1 MARLADAG
9 RLARRSASRGTAAG
23 QGGSRD
29 LGRPE
34 VGQGWLGWI
43 FVAPIVVLI
52 VVLVG
57 YPLILSFEM
66 SMQNV
71 GIYPGE
77 TTAWVGLGNYSDL
90 ATGGDTMSAA
100 VHTAGYWIIAV
111 TVEIGI
117 GLAAALALRHPFRG
131 RGAAL
136 ALLVLPWALPPVVA
150 GLLWRRVFD
159 PTSGWLNGVLY
170 QLHIID
176 HYQIWFTQPSSTV
189 PLIAL
194 VQAWGLVPLIALILL
209 GGLQGIPSELYEA
222 AQIDGAS
229 SYKSFRYITLP
240 LLQPSLAA
248 ALAIGTV
255 VSFGIFD
262 VIYVLVGADRDARSV
277 MMQVYLTTFSNL
289 DFGHGA
295 ALAVLISI
303 VSLFMSG
310 VYMLFLRRT
319 TP

>member
-1 MARLADAG
+1 VTRLADADG
-9 RLARRSASRGTAAG
+9 LVRRSPLPETTEGRSGP
-23 QGGSRD
+23 GG

-43 FVAPIVVLI
+43 FVVPIVVLI

-66 SMQNV
+66 SMQHV

-77 TTAWVGLGNYSDL
+77 TSDWVGLGNYADL
-90 ATGGDTMSAA
+90 FSGSDTMSAA

-111 TVEIGI
+111 TVELCI
-117 GLAAALALRHPFRG
+117 GLSAALALRNPFRG
-131 RGAAL
+131 RGVIL

-159 PTSGWLNGVLY
+159 PTSGWLDGVLY

-176 HYQIWFTQPSSTV
+176 HYQIWFTQPTSTI

-194 VQAWGLVPLIALILL
+194 VSAWGLVPLIALILL

-222 AQIDGAS
+222 AQLDGAS
-229 SYKSFRYITLP
+229 SSKSFRYITLP
-240 LLQPSLAA
+240 LLQPSIAA

-303 VSLFMSG
+303 VSLFLSG
-310 VYMLFLRRT
+310 AYLVFFRRAAI
-319 TP
+319 